1 MADSKR
7 SPLIDHA
14 SELAAVATRSG
25 GQLTVSELPLRV
37 QVNVRLD
44 PDNSVRDGVEKVLET
59 PLPLDPNTTVCVG
72 DRMVCWLGPDEWLVV
87 GSVGDEGLAAHLAE
101 ATAGQAAS
109 VVDVSAARTILR
121 ISGPRARALLAHGC
135 ALDLHAQTFP
145 VGHCAQ
151 TRLALA
157 NVLIAA
163 AADNA
168 AEHVRAPEFLVFV
181 RASFAGYVATW
192 LLDAAVEYLDAEP
205 AT

>member
-1 MADSKR
+1 MADAKR

-25 GQLTVSELPLRV
+25 GQLTIAELPLRV

-44 PDNSVRDGVEKVLET
+44 PDSSVRDGVEKVLET
-59 PLPLDPNTTVCVG
+59 PLPLDPNTAVHVG

-87 GSVGDEGLAAHLAE
+87 GSVGDERLAAHLAE

-121 ISGPRARALLAHGC
+121 ISGPRSRDLIAHGC
-135 ALDLHAQTFP
+135 ALDLHAQTFLA
-145 VGHCAQ
+145 GHCAQ

-157 NVLIAA
+157 NVLITPAPDDT
-163 AADNA
+163 AD
-168 AEHVRAPEFLVFV
+168 HVRAPEFWVFV
-181 RASFAGYVATW
+181 RASFAGYLATW
-192 LLDAAVEYLDAEP
+192 LLDAAAEYLDAEP